1 MIEEFVA
8 AGDFLTFKFPVWQ
21 WYVAS
26 GLQSMT
32 NMLKVDY
39 REKGEPSRARDFL
52 PLDKQYLVT
61 RNGEFFASEL

>member
-1 MIEEFVA
+1 
-8 AGDFLTFKFPVWQ
+8 
-21 WYVAS
+21 
-26 GLQSMT
+26 MT
-32 NMLKVDY
+32 NMLKVGY